1 MSDGAGR
8 ARRARPNWPHV
19 RAGICA
25 LLVATACHSWRPA
38 PAAPDTVGT
47 APLARARIVKRD
59 GSAVV
64 LNAVQVRDDS
74 VVGFAGAERARR
86 AIARTDVARIE
97 TRLVSAGRTTL
108 GVIGGVAV
116 LYLVLYA
123 IALNSVLT
131 GWSEAAANR

>member
-1 MSDGAGR
+1 M
-8 ARRARPNWPHV
+8 
-19 RAGICA
+19 
-25 LLVATACHSWRPA
+25 
-38 PAAPDTVGT
+38 
-47 APLARARIVKRD
+47 KRD

-86 AIARTDVARIE
+86 AIARADVARIE
-97 TRLVSAGRTTL
+97 TRQVSAGRTTL

-131 GWSEAAANR
+131 GWSEAAADR

>member
-1 MSDGAGR
+1 MTQ
-8 ARRARPNWPHV
+8 ARSRTPRQLV
-19 RAGICA
+19 GA
-25 LLVATACHSWRPA
+25 LLVLVCSACHSWRPA

-86 AIARTDVARIE
+86 AIARADVARIE
-97 TRLVSAGRTTL
+97 TRQVSAGRTTL

-131 GWSEAAANR
+131 GWSEAAADR